1 MKIRKMRRRKLRRP
15 MVRRRRRRTKNSTEV
30 KYLTIQV
37 ADLASDIS
45 YVATASDALY
55 GPQHKFSNLFGYIAQ
70 GTARDQRVG
79 GKIYVKFITFH
90 LFTTGCPES
99 NTYSVD
105 RYLLRCIVSNTGN
118 TRIASGSNIPDYFGH
133 LSEANFNSL
142 IDRSNITVYHDKTY
156 IVDSG
161 SFATEAS
168 GASAHCGASRRISF
182 TVPIGHVVD
191 YIADGTTVR
200 NDRDFISLI
209 LLVGV
214 PGMATAT
221 NDRQI
226 CCTDMVARA
235 YYTDA

>member
-1 MKIRKMRRRKLRRP
+1 MRRRKLRRP
-15 MVRRRRRRTKNSTEV
+15 IVRKRRRRTAKNSPEV
-30 KYLTIQV
+30 KYVTIQV
-37 ADLASDIS
+37 PDMAGDIS
-45 YVATASDALY
+45 YVATASDVLY

-90 LFTTGCPES
+90 LFTRGCPES
-99 NTYSVD
+99 SSYSVD
-105 RYLLRCIVSNTGN
+105 MYHLRCIVSNTGN
-118 TRIASGSNIPDYFGH
+118 TRIASGNNILDYFGH
-133 LSEANFNSL
+133 VANRNFNSL

-156 IVDSG
+156 KISG
-161 SFATEAS
+161 GAFPNEAS
-168 GASAHCGASRRISF
+168 GTYAHAGPSRRISF

-191 YIADGTTVR
+191 YIADTNTVR
-200 NDRDFISLI
+200 NDRDYINLNM
-209 LLVGV
+209 LVGV

-226 CCTDMVARA
+226 CCTDMTARV